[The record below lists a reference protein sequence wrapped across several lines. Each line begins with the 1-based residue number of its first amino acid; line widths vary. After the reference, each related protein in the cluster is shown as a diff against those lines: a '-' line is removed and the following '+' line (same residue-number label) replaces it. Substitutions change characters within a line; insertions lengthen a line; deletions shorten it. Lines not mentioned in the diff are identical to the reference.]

1 MARHDDQDGN
11 RAEPA
16 QVSAEPAQVS
26 GAASHA
32 VAGGYK
38 IAIRRTGQSVE
49 ITLTSNSDYASMELY
64 DSLIQ
69 SVKGG
74 RLHLEI
80 NLPRS

>member
-16 QVSAEPAQVS
+16 QVSD
-26 GAASHA
+26 AASHA

-49 ITLTSNSDYASMELY
+49 ITLTSASEYASMELY

-80 NLPRS
+80 NIPRS

>member
-16 QVSAEPAQVS
+16 QVSD
-26 GAASHA
+26 AASHA

-49 ITLTSNSDYASMELY
+49 ITLTSASEYASMELY

-74 RLHLEI
+74 CLRLDI
-80 NLPRS
+80 NMARP